1 MWSSML
7 GLPDTIL
14 RQSVAEA
21 RLGEVETR
29 RATQAFHR
37 ASGHGQMTKQVFVHS
52 VVRELLPNFPMPLAE
67 RLFGCINVDLSGMLK
82 YKEFISTVCVLKV
95 GTPREQLKL
104 VFRVLDSTESGYITR
119 KDVRT
124 MLSWVMASTP
134 NSFDATDGGGMPW
147 TAATFESTLF
157 VMAEKIKWETFR
169 NRMTTSSGQVC
180 QGGLILVSWV
190 HSLGLAMTF
199 QESSLPTTPVAV
211 VAAPSA
217 MLAMSNELTTTPST
231 LHVLKLYSSST
242 ALYGDRKTTLH
253 HHFHR
258 LHAAYGHGVG
268 IPRAVIHSAFAS
280 TFVFPSAYLDC
291 VASDSRDQH
300 ADDAPTLRDWMM
312 HLTFAAHASM
322 LEGLRCLFDLFVDV
336 TNSTSPP
343 SPTSSVVSD
352 LAELVYHLVP
362 APTFV
367 LNRPFWQSHIA
378 PPPLPHDVA
387 QWTDQLVVDSD
398 KAHVTFADF
407 CGWLSGQQPALL
419 HALHEC
425 CDMVHVRLLGDKVKP
440 ETAVQV
446 VLGLLQVYDSATNAG
461 VPGQEWYRTSAAM
474 WQPFLD
480 FDDNHELEAKL
491 RLTAPDHDG
500 ATITQLDHVFVNRA
514 TFDALCRW
522 HPTVAAACATTRPP
536 PPLALDDV
544 FVRITNDQ
552 RQLEQSLFV
561 IHVVSNNTGVS
572 PSPDQRLH
580 AMSPES
586 TSIDS
591 CAARPDQPRQE
602 DRAARSSVVMLSGR
616 TPQQYAPVLVRM
628 ATGGPFAAPF
638 TSSAPFY
645 RPAGADK
652 WLPWPVEQS
661 TPTGAAPTLAEL
673 APDVTLVEMTWQND
687 LHAANDGAV
696 APPPTPPS
704 DVVDG
709 ATLGPTPAAVGLSNL
724 GNSCFMNAVLQ
735 CLFHTMPLQEYFVSD
750 EYLYDLNVWNKYGM
764 QGVFAAVYGEL
775 ARVMSSNRSRPI
787 APLTFKLAIGKL
799 YPQFQGHLQHDAHE
813 CLSVLLQGLSEDLSR
828 PLRAPSLS
836 PSALKSTI
844 QTVKPYVDLPDSN
857 GRPDADV
864 AFEWWRAHVL
874 RDPSIVTALFT
885 GQFKSALDCSACGQ
899 TSNRFEPFSF
909 LQVPLPPS
917 LQRWRT
923 VYVHVGHGRPIQK
936 RKVRLDSRAT
946 TADLVAAL
954 RHQDKELPDASSS
967 DPVQI
972 VAILH
977 GHKIHTIVQP
987 KQLLV
992 DIAQDLHVYS
1002 YQGVAHPSTPGAPSP
1017 SRRWQC
1023 VYRRQRLVPFY
1034 FLHPFRVQLYGSPF
1048 LLPSTARMTGHE
1060 LYAWVHTHQPPPATS
1075 SQDVDKAIY
1084 FALPSAA
1091 HPTWPF
1097 TIRYVRATD
1106 GLACSRCPW
1115 TSSCV
1120 GCPVVPCA
1128 RNSSG
1133 HHGTLDDDMHPRDD
1147 ARDEIVMLQ
1156 PHEML
1161 AIDWGIETAAAP
1173 PELHSS
1179 YVQFH
1184 ATPPPAHPLED
1195 CIGMLCSQETVDMY
1209 CSKCTTSLPHTKRL
1223 ALWSTP
1229 PILVVQLKRFQT
1241 ISETQSM
1248 VKAETS
1254 IRFPT
1259 TLSLARFL
1267 ATTSNGTPLDISTA
1281 PHNNVVATTYGD
1293 PDDATTHDAGNNDHV
1308 LPIPTTFVWK
1318 NDISVTFPYPTA
1330 TAAPH
1335 HQDYNLYGIVCHVG
1349 VLGAGHYIAYV
1360 HEAGTWW
1367 CVDDMTVTA
1376 VADLNLSKLMCAAY
1390 LLFYERK
1397 DMESVAMDKWFKR
1410 AETAHG
1416 SGIQVNVD
1424 DLRRQVH
1431 TWTKP
1436 QGGGTTQHV
1445 RSKSKYWLNWTWR

>member
-134 NSFDATDGGGMPW
+134 DSFDATDGGGMPW
-147 TAATFESTLF
+147 TAATFESTL
-157 VMAEKIKWETFR
+157 
-169 NRMTTSSGQVC
+169 
-180 QGGLILVSWV
+180 
-190 HSLGLAMTF
+190 
-199 QESSLPTTPVAV
+199 
-211 VAAPSA
+211 
-217 MLAMSNELTTTPST
+217 
-231 LHVLKLYSSST
+231 
-242 ALYGDRKTTLH
+242 
-253 HHFHR
+253 
-258 LHAAYGHGVG
+258 
-268 IPRAVIHSAFAS
+268 
-280 TFVFPSAYLDC
+280 AYLDC

-514 TFDALCRW
+514 TFDALC
-522 HPTVAAACATTRPP
+522 
-536 PPLALDDV
+536 L
-544 FVRITNDQ
+544 
-552 RQLEQSLFV
+552 
-561 IHVVSNNTGVS
+561 
-572 PSPDQRLH
+572 
-580 AMSPES
+580 
-586 TSIDS
+586 
-591 CAARPDQPRQE
+591 
-602 DRAARSSVVMLSGR
+602 VMLSGR

-661 TPTGAAPTLAEL
+661 TGAAPTLAEL

-1002 YQGVAHPSTPGAPSP
+1002 YQGNYP
-1017 SRRWQC
+1017 
-1023 VYRRQRLVPFY
+1023 
-1034 FLHPFRVQLYGSPF
+1034 
-1048 LLPSTARMTGHE
+1048 
-1060 LYAWVHTHQPPPATS
+1060 
-1075 SQDVDKAIY
+1075 
-1084 FALPSAA
+1084 
-1091 HPTWPF
+1091 
-1097 TIRYVRATD
+1097 
-1106 GLACSRCPW
+1106 
-1115 TSSCV
+1115 
-1120 GCPVVPCA
+1120 
-1128 RNSSG
+1128 
-1133 HHGTLDDDMHPRDD
+1133 
-1147 ARDEIVMLQ
+1147 
-1156 PHEML
+1156 
-1161 AIDWGIETAAAP
+1161 
-1173 PELHSS
+1173 
-1179 YVQFH
+1179 
-1184 ATPPPAHPLED
+1184 
-1195 CIGMLCSQETVDMY
+1195 ETVDMY

-1267 ATTSNGTPLDISTA
+1267 ATTSNGTPHDISTA
-1281 PHNNVVATTYGD
+1281 PRDNVVATTYGD
-1293 PDDATTHDAGNNDHV
+1293 PDDATTHDGGNNDHV

-1416 SGIQVNVD
+1416 SGIQMLFKNTEKGASAGPPVMT
-1424 DLRRQVH
+1424 LP
-1431 TWTKP
+1431 TKP
-1436 QGGGTTQHV
+1436 THAHPPSKLFPPVSQSTDDDDATARQLAAMEAEDDADHKELMQLYEV
-1445 RSKSKYWLNWTWR
+1445 REVSLTYANDLDILLHRLDAYSSTITDENNESDH